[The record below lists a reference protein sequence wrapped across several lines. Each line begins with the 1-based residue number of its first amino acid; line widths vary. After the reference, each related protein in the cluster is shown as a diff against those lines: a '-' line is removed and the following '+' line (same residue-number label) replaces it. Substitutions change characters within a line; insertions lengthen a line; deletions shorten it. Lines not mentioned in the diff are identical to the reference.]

1 MRLSNTET
9 ASRWRFVISM
19 PQLEAAVITSAARLA
34 VGRSVARTAAELQ
47 SLDDSAT
54 APRDDNQ
61 ASPSDRQNP
70 SIAAAR
76 RRGLEHE
83 PLGGRSPL
91 DEHLLRPPGVQAR
104 HPRANAARP
113 GRPAPDRSSG
123 RRRRPSDH
131 RDADAWVS
139 GAPGSVVHP
148 DLGAP
153 GPAAGCRRPHGPS
166 PRPYRDTH
174 QAGIPAPPVPAR
186 ASPPVLHDDSD
197 SGSGLGRSCA
207 FSRGGPQLRRSAE
220 KDLAGP
226 GDSGGST
233 EQAGPRLFAGVP
245 PGLRTHPPVAPAA
258 PEYC

>member
-34 VGRSVARTAAELQ
+34 VGRSLARAAAELQ

-91 DEHLLRPPGVQAR
+91 DEHLLRPGVQAR

-139 GAPGSVVHP
+139 GAPGSV
-148 DLGAP
+148 
-153 GPAAGCRRPHGPS
+153 
-166 PRPYRDTH
+166 
-174 QAGIPAPPVPAR
+174 
-186 ASPPVLHDDSD
+186 
-197 SGSGLGRSCA
+197 
-207 FSRGGPQLRRSAE
+207 
-220 KDLAGP
+220 
-226 GDSGGST
+226 
-233 EQAGPRLFAGVP
+233 
-245 PGLRTHPPVAPAA
+245 
-258 PEYC
+258 